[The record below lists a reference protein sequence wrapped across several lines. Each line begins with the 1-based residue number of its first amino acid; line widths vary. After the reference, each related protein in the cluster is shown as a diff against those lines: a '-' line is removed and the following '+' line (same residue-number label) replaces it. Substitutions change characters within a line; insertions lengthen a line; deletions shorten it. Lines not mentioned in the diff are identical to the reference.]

1 MMNHILKPA
10 NLFTSGSLFCGL
22 YSIMVSAG
30 AEAHEVESFYTAA
43 LLIIFAGIFDGL
55 DGRVARLTNTQSDF
69 GVELDSLVDV
79 VSFGVAPAVL
89 LFKWGLE
96 AYGRGGLIVAF
107 LFTLCGVFRLARF
120 NMEAHQSSEGEERPK
135 KYTEGLTITC
145 AGGMVA
151 VLVLHHAKVRATEV
165 DSHVS
170 VLLLTLMLSYLMI
183 STVGFRTFREFRL
196 SPLSISMIAV
206 GTAAMVAVLVVYDI
220 TLLLVLIGGTYIGSG
235 LIEEAFSY
243 TRRRR
248 DDDFYYLGSL
258 DDVEEDEE
266 ADEEARA

>member
-1 MMNHILKPA
+1 MMKHILKPA
-10 NLFTSGSLFCGL
+10 NLFTSASLFCGL

-30 AEAHEVESFYTAA
+30 AEAHEVQSFYTAA

-120 NMEAHQSSEGEERPK
+120 NMDAHQSSGDEPRK

-165 DSHVS
+165 DSHIS

-183 STVGFRTFREFRL
+183 STVGFRNFREFRL
-196 SPLSISMIAV
+196 SPLSISIFAV
-206 GTAAMVAVLVVYDI
+206 GAAAMVAVLVVYDI
-220 TLLLVLIGGTYIGSG
+220 TLLLVVIGGTYIGSG
-235 LIEEAFSY
+235 LIEEAFSF

-258 DDVEEDEE
+258 DELAEEDE

>member
-1 MMNHILKPA
+1 MMNDILKPA

-22 YSIMVSAG
+22 YSVMVSAG
-30 AEAHEVESFYTAA
+30 AEPHEAESFYTAA

-96 AYGRGGLIVAF
+96 AYGRGGLVVAF
-107 LFTLCGVFRLARF
+107 LFTLFGVFRLARF
-120 NMEAHQSSEGEERPK
+120 NMEAHRSSDDAPPK

-151 VLVLHHAKVRATEV
+151 VLVLHHARVRATEV
-165 DSHVS
+165 DSHIS
-170 VLLLTLMLSYLMI
+170 VLLLTVLLSYLMI
-183 STVGFRTFREFRL
+183 STIGFRTFREFRL
-196 SPLSISMIAV
+196 SPVSISAIAV
-206 GTAAMVAVLVVYDI
+206 GAAAMVAVVVVYDI
-220 TLLLVLIGGTYIGSG
+220 TLLLVLMGGTYIGSG
-235 LIEEAFSY
+235 LVEEAFSF
-243 TRRRR
+243 RRRR
-248 DDDFYYLGSL
+248 QADDFYYLGASEET
-258 DDVEEDEE
+258 DEED
-266 ADEEARA
+266 ADEEAPA

>member
-1 MMNHILKPA
+1 MMKHILKPA

-22 YSIMVSAG
+22 YSVMVSAG
-30 AEAHEVESFYTAA
+30 AEPHEVGSFYTAA

-120 NMEAHQSSEGEERPK
+120 NMEAHQGGTDERPK

-165 DSHVS
+165 DSHIS

-183 STVGFRTFREFRL
+183 STVGFRTYREFRL
-196 SPLSISMIAV
+196 SPLSISMVAV
-206 GTAAMVAVLVVYDI
+206 GAAAMVAVLVVYDI
-220 TLLLVLIGGTYIGSG
+220 TLLLVLMGGTYIGSG
-235 LIEEAFSY
+235 LIDEAFSF
-243 TRRRR
+243 TRSRRA
-248 DDDFYYLGSL
+248 DDFYYLGSMEAA
-258 DDVEEDEE
+258 EEEEE
-266 ADEEARA
+266 ADEEARI

>member
-1 MMNHILKPA
+1 MMKHILTPG
-10 NLFTSGSLFCGL
+10 NLFTSASLFCGL
-22 YSIMVSAG
+22 YSVMVSAG
-30 AEAHEVESFYTAA
+30 AEPHEVDSFYTAA

-89 LFKWGLE
+89 LFKWGLG
-96 AYGRGGLIVAF
+96 AYGRLGLLVAF

-120 NMEAHQSSEGEERPK
+120 NMDAHQNKGEQRPK
-135 KYTEGLTITC
+135 KYTEGLPITC

-165 DSHVS
+165 DSHIS
-170 VLLLTLMLSYLMI
+170 VLFLTLMLSYLMI

-196 SPLSISMIAV
+196 SPVGVSMIAV
-206 GTAAMVAVLVVYDI
+206 FLAAMVAVLVVYDI

-235 LIEEAFSY
+235 LIEEAFSF
-243 TRRRR
+243 TRFRRS
-248 DDDFYYLGSL
+248 DDFYYLGEI
-258 DDVEEDEE
+258 DAEEVDENVDEE
-266 ADEEARA
+266 APA

>member
-1 MMNHILKPA
+1 MMKHILKPA
-10 NLFTSGSLFCGL
+10 NLFTSASLFCGL
-22 YSIMVSAG
+22 YSVMVSAG
-30 AEAHEVESFYTAA
+30 AEPHESGSFYTAA

-96 AYGRGGLIVAF
+96 AYGRGGLLVAF

-120 NMEAHQSSEGEERPK
+120 NMEAHQDSQSSKPK

-151 VLVLHHAKVRATEV
+151 VLVLHHATIRATEV
-165 DSHVS
+165 DSHIS
-170 VLLLTLMLSYLMI
+170 VLLLTLLLSYLMI
-183 STVGFRTFREFRL
+183 STVSFRTFREFRL
-196 SPLSISMIAV
+196 APLSISIIAV
-206 GTAAMVAVLVVYDI
+206 SAAAMVAVLVVYDI
-220 TLLLVLIGGTYIGSG
+220 TLMLVLIGGTYIGYG
-235 LIEEAFSY
+235 LIEEAFY
-243 TRRRR
+243 FTRARRS
-248 DDDFYYLGSL
+248 DDFYYLGGMT
-258 DDVEEDEE
+258 DEEEEE
-266 ADEEARA
+266 ADEEAPA

>member
-1 MMNHILKPA
+1 MMKHILKPG
-10 NLFTSGSLFCGL
+10 NLFTSASLFCGL
-22 YSIMVSAG
+22 YSVMVSAG
-30 AEAHEVESFYTAA
+30 AEAHESDSFYTAA

-120 NMEAHQSSEGEERPK
+120 NMDAHQQGQEPKSS

-151 VLVLHHAKVRATEV
+151 VLVLHHAKIRATEV
-165 DSHVS
+165 DSHIS

-206 GTAAMVAVLVVYDI
+206 GAAAVVAVLVVYDI
-220 TLLLVLIGGTYIGSG
+220 TLLLVLMGGTYIGSG
-235 LIEEAFSY
+235 LVEEAFSF
-243 TRRRR
+243 TRKRKAN
-248 DDDFYYLGSL
+248 DFYYLGTM
-258 DDVEEDEE
+258 DE
-266 ADEEARA
+266 ADEEEIDEEVRA